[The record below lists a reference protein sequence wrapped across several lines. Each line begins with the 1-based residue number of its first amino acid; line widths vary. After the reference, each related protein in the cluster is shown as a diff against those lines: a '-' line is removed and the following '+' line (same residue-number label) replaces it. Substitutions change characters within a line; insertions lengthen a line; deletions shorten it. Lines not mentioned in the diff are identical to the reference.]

1 MEYLKEDEI
10 EQVIINY
17 ITREKINYAILLD
30 GVWGCGKTFFV
41 KNKIIPKIDDET
53 SKKSIYVSLYG
64 LSDIRDI
71 DKQIYFGILEKLVPN
86 NQKIDIIKKGSNI
99 VIKGYKIINKVIGD
113 KLPTASSDNIT
124 SIISLFYKIE
134 DFVLIFDDLE
144 RCNIQPNI
152 VLGYINKF
160 VEHKNCK
167 CIIIANQKEIS
178 KVSILD
184 NIEFKYLVA
193 LDKRIDFKDEK
204 KDDLEEKM
212 DITAPK
218 KEENKIKINDLK
230 NRIEK
235 IFDENI
241 QYNQIKEKLIGNTIY
256 YRPELKDVLLNIV
269 SNDIKEDDIR
279 EFILKYSKE
288 LIQLLE
294 NKRHINIRTLR
305 IAINQF
311 AQVKYIIND
320 IKIDN
325 KKLLEEILYNVL
337 IYTLY
342 STIRNKTGQKE
353 HIWEE
358 FSDFGNIYIGRK
370 KITAFKFIDKLVNK
384 GALNKENIKHIIS
397 EYLENLKAE
406 ENSINDPLNNLL
418 GYWELEDEVI
428 IDNLNDLVEKIE
440 KNEYQLNQYP
450 KIIVLVMRIK
460 NMGFDEEYL
469 EKIVEL
475 MKENIKSTDITQ
487 SRFDEFG
494 VMLNSEAESK
504 EYNSIMQPIRDLLKM
519 QSGTNREEK
528 INDIFSTGAGW
539 GERFCD
545 FCDDEKNRSLTDR
558 KFAEILDI
566 ETILKIIDESNVKD
580 ISNFRRQLNSIY
592 GFNNINEYYKGDIE
606 NLTKLKDGLQKLKLE
621 NYGKSKAANIKWL
634 IENIERIL
642 KKLNK

>member
-558 KFAEILDI
+558 KFAEIL
-566 ETILKIIDESNVKD
+566 TPSTPQPARWCFTRPMTTRA
-580 ISNFRRQLNSIY
+580 S
-592 GFNNINEYYKGDIE
+592 
-606 NLTKLKDGLQKLKLE
+606 
-621 NYGKSKAANIKWL
+621 
-634 IENIERIL
+634 
-642 KKLNK
+642 

>member
-1 MEYLKEDEI
+1 M
-10 EQVIINY
+10 
-17 ITREKINYAILLD
+17 
-30 GVWGCGKTFFV
+30 
-41 KNKIIPKIDDET
+41 
-53 SKKSIYVSLYG
+53 
-64 LSDIRDI
+64 
-71 DKQIYFGILEKLVPN
+71 
-86 NQKIDIIKKGSNI
+86 
-99 VIKGYKIINKVIGD
+99 
-113 KLPTASSDNIT
+113 PTASSDNIT

-475 MKENIKSTDITQ
+475 MKENIKFTDITQ